1 MTSLLRI
8 LIRQHLLQLHTHT
21 PVTSIDSPTSAQRYY
36 TLHTPRGAIKARRV
50 INATNAW
57 IGHLYPEFREKII
70 PTRGQV
76 IHVDGRGLQVSPMG
90 WNHGDEY
97 LVQRTDDS
105 LIFGGGRRFSSDSTI
120 PFIIPF
126 NIPLSYVPNPLFK
139 SLSPASC
146 SLATHFSTNFSL
158 SDEKTRN

>member
-1 MTSLLRI
+1 M
-8 LIRQHLLQLHTHT
+8 
-21 PVTSIDSPTSAQRYY
+21 
-36 TLHTPRGAIKARRV
+36 

-70 PTRGQV
+70 PARGQV

-120 PFIIPF
+120 P
-126 NIPLSYVPNPLFK
+126 LSFVPNPLFK
-139 SLSPASC
+139 PLSPASS
-146 SLATHFSTNFSL
+146 SLTTDL
-158 SDEKTRN
+158 SPGF